1 MANEVYEALGIWAS
15 IPTWHTGHGTD
26 ERRFDEA
33 IAELDATVA
42 SVTFGEVRAALW
54 RYREES
60 PEILGGKATDR
71 EVDQLAQRV
80 ITALADYRAGG

>member
-42 SVTFGEVRAALW
+42 SVT
-54 RYREES
+54 
-60 PEILGGKATDR
+60 LGKSG
-71 EVDQLAQRV
+71 QLS
-80 ITALADYRAGG
+80 GGIEKNRRKFSVARQPTERWTNSRSG